1 MRKKGGNEKTSP
13 NADRPKKSV
22 LSISKD
28 LVVSLGIISTVI
40 GFGPQILDSLDKL
53 SGTQQRY
60 SLFSAYVN
68 HGRDLFSEER
78 FNEAARSFE
87 EALTLRPY
95 DFAVQL
101 DLKKARLLHAL
112 YRLNN
117 IQVDELAKLSFE
129 VEVVIRSKVSD
140 VYRFYFVQGNIRY
153 VQKDYKGARQSYE
166 KALEVKPDYAKA
178 MSNLGATLNDLKDFP
193 AAARML
199 RTALQAG
206 DTDPA
211 VYNNLSIALWSSGA
225 YDEAIVVAQ
234 EGIKLFPTYGQLY
247 NELGVALYKS
257 RRMEEAVSA
266 FKIAQVMIPKW
277 QKNNLLECLT
287 NISYPLAA
295 LGRTTEALDY
305 LQQAK
310 VVMADNPH
318 IYLAMATCYQQAGND
333 AKALEAY
340 EQLGALGVY
349 PDPPEMIKWA
359 AILERFRRSKE
370 ASMRLYMALE
380 KGKHDAKIIQTIQHH
395 AEKYNYQDVLQRLR
409 EITKSSN

>member
-1 MRKKGGNEKTSP
+1 MPKKSGNEKTSP
-13 NADRPKKSV
+13 NTDKPKKSV

-28 LVVSLGIISTVI
+28 LVVTLGIISTVV

-53 SGTQQRY
+53 SGTHQRY
-60 SLFSAYVN
+60 SLFSTYVN
-68 HGRDLFSEER
+68 YGRDLFKEER

-129 VEVVIRSKVSD
+129 VEVVIRSNVPD

-199 RTALQAG
+199 RSALQAG
-206 DTDPA
+206 DIDPA
-211 VYNNLSIALWSSGA
+211 VYNNLSIALWSAGA

-257 RRMEEAVSA
+257 GRMVEAVSA
-266 FKIAQVMIPKW
+266 FKTAHVMIPKW

-333 AKALEAY
+333 TKALEAY

-359 AILERFRRSKE
+359 AILERLRRSKE

-380 KGKHDAKIIQTIQHH
+380 KGKHEPQIIKMIQSQ
-395 AEKYNYQDVLQRLR
+395 AEKYNYQDILQRIR
-409 EITKSSN
+409 EISKFSN

>member
-1 MRKKGGNEKTSP
+1 MRKKSGNEKTSP
-13 NADRPKKSV
+13 NADKPKRSV
-22 LSISKD
+22 LSVSKD

-53 SGTQQRY
+53 SGTHQRY
-60 SLFSAYVN
+60 SLFSAYVTY
-68 HGRDLFSEER
+68 GRDLFKEER

-87 EALTLRPY
+87 EGLTLRPY
-95 DFAVQL
+95 DFALQL

-112 YRLNN
+112 YRLDS
-117 IQVDELAKLSFE
+117 IKVDELAKLSFE

-153 VQKDYKGARQSYE
+153 IQKDYKGARQSYE

-178 MSNLGATLNDLKDFP
+178 MSNLGATLNDLKEFP

-199 RTALQAG
+199 RAALQAG
-206 DTDPA
+206 DIEPA
-211 VYNNLSIALWSSGA
+211 VYNNLSIALWSAGA

-257 RRMEEAVSA
+257 GRLKEAVSA
-266 FKIAQVMIPKW
+266 FKTAQVMIPKW

-295 LGRTTEALDY
+295 LGRTDEALNY
-305 LQQAK
+305 LNQAK
-310 VVMADNPH
+310 NVMPDNPH
-318 IYLAMATCYQQAGND
+318 IYLAMAACYQQAGND

-359 AILERFRRSKE
+359 AILERFHRSKE

-380 KGKHDAKIIQTIQHH
+380 KGAHDPQIIQTIQHL
-395 AEKYNYQDVLQRLR
+395 AEKHNYQDILPRIR
-409 EITKSSN
+409 EITESSN

>member
-1 MRKKGGNEKTSP
+1 MPKKSGNEKTSP
-13 NADRPKKSV
+13 NTDKPKKSV

-28 LVVSLGIISTVI
+28 LVVTLGIISTVV

-53 SGTQQRY
+53 SGTHQRY
-60 SLFSAYVN
+60 SLFSTYVN
-68 HGRDLFSEER
+68 YGRDLFKEER

-129 VEVVIRSKVSD
+129 VEVVIRSNVPD

-166 KALEVKPDYAKA
+166 KALEVRPDYAKA

-199 RTALQAG
+199 RSALQAG
-206 DTDPA
+206 DIDPA
-211 VYNNLSIALWSSGA
+211 VYNNLSIALWSAGA

-257 RRMEEAVSA
+257 GRMVEAVSA
-266 FKIAQVMIPKW
+266 FKTAHVMIPKW

-333 AKALEAY
+333 TKALEAY

-359 AILERFRRSKE
+359 AILERLRRSKE

-380 KGKHDAKIIQTIQHH
+380 KGKHEPQIIKMIQSQ
-395 AEKYNYQDVLQRLR
+395 AEKYNYQDILQRIR
-409 EITKSSN
+409 EISKFSN

>member
-1 MRKKGGNEKTSP
+1 MPKKSGNEKTSP
-13 NADRPKKSV
+13 NTDKPKKSV

-28 LVVSLGIISTVI
+28 LVVTLGIISTVV

-53 SGTQQRY
+53 SGTHQRY
-60 SLFSAYVN
+60 SLFSTYVN
-68 HGRDLFSEER
+68 YGRDLFKEER

-129 VEVVIRSKVSD
+129 VEVVIRSNVPD

-193 AAARML
+193 AAARLL
-199 RTALQAG
+199 RAALQAG
-206 DTDPA
+206 DIDPA
-211 VYNNLSIALWSSGA
+211 VYNNLSIALWSAGA

-257 RRMEEAVSA
+257 GRMVEAVSA
-266 FKIAQVMIPKW
+266 FKTAHVMIPKW

-333 AKALEAY
+333 TKALEAY

-359 AILERFRRSKE
+359 AILERLRRSKE

-380 KGKHDAKIIQTIQHH
+380 KGKHEPQIIKMIQSQ
-395 AEKYNYQDVLQRLR
+395 AEKYNYQDILQRIR
-409 EITKSSN
+409 EISKFSN

>member
-1 MRKKGGNEKTSP
+1 MPKKSGNEKTSP
-13 NADRPKKSV
+13 NTDKPKKSV

-28 LVVSLGIISTVI
+28 LVVTLGIISTVV

-53 SGTQQRY
+53 SGTHQRY
-60 SLFSAYVN
+60 SLFSTYVN
-68 HGRDLFSEER
+68 YGRDLFKEER

-129 VEVVIRSKVSD
+129 VEVVIRSNVPD

-153 VQKDYKGARQSYE
+153 VQKDYKSARQSYE

-199 RTALQAG
+199 RSALQAG
-206 DTDPA
+206 DIDPA
-211 VYNNLSIALWSSGA
+211 VYNNLSIALWSAGA

-257 RRMEEAVSA
+257 GRMVEAVSA
-266 FKIAQVMIPKW
+266 FKTAHVMIPKW

-333 AKALEAY
+333 TKALEAY

-359 AILERFRRSKE
+359 AILERLRRSKE

-380 KGKHDAKIIQTIQHH
+380 KGKHEPQIIKMIQSQ
-395 AEKYNYQDVLQRLR
+395 AEKYNYQDILQRIR
-409 EITKSSN
+409 EISKFSN

>member
-1 MRKKGGNEKTSP
+1 MRKKSGNEKTPP
-13 NADRPKKSV
+13 NTDKSKKSV

-28 LVVSLGIISTVI
+28 LVVTLGIISTVV

-53 SGTQQRY
+53 SGTHQRY
-60 SLFSAYVN
+60 ALFSAYVN
-68 HGRDLFSEER
+68 YGRDLFKEER

-117 IQVDELAKLSFE
+117 IQVDELAKLAFE
-129 VEVVIRSKVSD
+129 VEVVIRSNVPD

-193 AAARML
+193 VAARML
-199 RTALQAG
+199 RAALQAG
-206 DTDPA
+206 DIDPA
-211 VYNNLSIALWSSGA
+211 VYNNLSIALWSAGA

-257 RRMEEAVSA
+257 GRMVEAVSA
-266 FKIAQVMIPKW
+266 FKTAHVMIPKW

-318 IYLAMATCYQQAGND
+318 IYLAMATCYQKAGND

-359 AILERFRRSKE
+359 VILEGFRRSKE

-380 KGKHDAKIIQTIQHH
+380 KGKHDPHIIKMIQYQ
-395 AEKYNYQDVLQRLR
+395 AEKYNYQDILQRIR
-409 EITKSSN
+409 EITKLSK